1 MDEPIGGPRKGIL
14 MISSELPEVL
24 GMSDRIIVMK
34 EGSVMGEV
42 KNGNEVTQESLMA
55 MAIGADS

>member
-1 MDEPIGGPRKGIL
+1 

-55 MAIGADS
+55 MAIGSDS